1 MTKKIKES
9 EGFIVNWN
17 KKRKRKDD
25 ITFFVRYKDKVDPT
39 PKHPVDL
46 ARFLIDKI
54 KEIEKRKR
62 R

>member
-25 ITFFVRYKDKVDPT
+25 ITFFCS
-39 PKHPVDL
+39 L
-46 ARFLIDKI
+46 QG
-54 KEIEKRKR
+54 
-62 R
+62 